1 MSVIQSLIST
11 SSGKAEPPLMLM
23 CMATCHSL
31 TVIDDVLSGDPLD
44 LKVSLTNMHS
54 NLLSIKL
61 IVFWFIKKMF
71 ESTNWVFHESSK
83 DDANKYDNICPTI
96 VTWTPET
103 ESNENVDKV
112 CHRLLIQ
119 YLSIL

>member
-54 NLLSIKL
+54 SLLSIEL
-61 IVFWFIKKMF
+61 IVFSFIKRCLNQLIGCFTSLQKTMR
-71 ESTNWVFHESSK
+71 TN
-83 DDANKYDNICPTI
+83 TI
-96 VTWTPET
+96 TFAQP
-103 ESNENVDKV
+103 S
-112 CHRLLIQ
+112 
-119 YLSIL
+119 